1 MADRARLD
9 GMTAERLEELALSC
23 TNVAD
28 QREGQAIAEASWP
41 DLAALLSAEAHD
53 NRQLAA
59 LCRAV
64 ANAERWRCGV
74 GRTCCA
80 RRTAT
85 VRCVPVDFCGITN
98 RGRMKCAVQD
108 PRRRSRESPSR
119 SRRDGMSTATRAS
132 GLACGDALP
141 RTDSATMRA

>member
-1 MADRARLD
+1 MANRPQGEGLE
-9 GMTAERLEELALSC
+9 GLTAERLDELALSC

-64 ANAERWRCGV
+64 ANAYKR
-74 GRTCCA
+74 
-80 RRTAT
+80 
-85 VRCVPVDFCGITN
+85 I
-98 RGRMKCAVQD
+98 
-108 PRRRSRESPSR
+108 
-119 SRRDGMSTATRAS
+119 RAS
-132 GLACGDALP
+132 AEDGHDLCIGAIGDRGVCTYWLSNESDEPFAWAQHETLAAALASIHP
-141 RTDSATMRA
+141 EAGGTA

>member
-1 MADRARLD
+1 MANRPQGEGLEGLTPERLD
-9 GMTAERLEELALSC
+9 ELALSC

-64 ANAERWRCGV
+64 AGAERLKRNRIGDFMV
-74 GRTCCA
+74 KIVAGEVVIDLLSDRRGYA
-80 RRTAT
+80 RRIMELGKGPTLAAALGSLHPEAGGT
-85 VRCVPVDFCGITN
+85 TN
-98 RGRMKCAVQD
+98 A
-108 PRRRSRESPSR
+108 
-119 SRRDGMSTATRAS
+119 
-132 GLACGDALP
+132 
-141 RTDSATMRA
+141 